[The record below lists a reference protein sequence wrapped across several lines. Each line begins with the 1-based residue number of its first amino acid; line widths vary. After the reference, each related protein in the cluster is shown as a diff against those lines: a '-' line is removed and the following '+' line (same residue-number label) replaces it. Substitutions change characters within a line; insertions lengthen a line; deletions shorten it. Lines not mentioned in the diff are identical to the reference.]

1 MLSYQ
6 EILNQ
11 IIGVLDTEFDY
22 CYDINKIEFKEDEIF
37 VNVESGTNKFESKFI
52 IIEKN
57 VFADYLYE
65 I

>member
-6 EILNQ
+6 EVLNQ
-11 IIGVLDTEFDY
+11 VIGVLDAELNC

-37 VNVESGTNKFESKFI
+37 VEAESGMSKFESKFI
-52 IIEKN
+52 IIGKN

>member
-11 IIGVLDTEFDY
+11 IIGILDAEFDY

-37 VNVESGTNKFESKFI
+37 VDVESGTSKFELKFI
-52 IIEKN
+52 ITGKN
-57 VFADYLYE
+57 IFADYSYE

>member
-11 IIGVLDTEFDY
+11 IIGILDTKFDY

-52 IIEKN
+52 ITEKN
-57 VFADYLYE
+57 VFKDYLYE

>member
-11 IIGVLDTEFDY
+11 IIGVLDVEFDY

-52 IIEKN
+52 ITGKN
-57 VFADYLYE
+57 IFADYLYE